1 MKSKQQLII
10 NNHNNLEENSLFEAN
25 GPISVAKEN
34 EELRRYT
41 QEQLIIQSEETWLDE
56 KSSESFSEFSWKV
69 IDEECQ
75 IQHDEF
81 LEEEFDLPQEFIND
95 LDW

>member
-1 MKSKQQLII
+1 MKSKEQLII
-10 NNHNNLEENSLFEAN
+10 NNHHNLEENSFFEAN
-25 GPISVAKEN
+25 CPISVAKEN

-56 KSSESFSEFSWKV
+56 KSSESFSEYSWKV
-69 IDEECQ
+69 IEEDRQ
-75 IQHDEF
+75 IQQDDF
-81 LEEEFDLPQEFIND
+81 LEEEFDTPQDIFND

>member
-25 GPISVAKEN
+25 CPISVAKEN

-41 QEQLIIQSEETWLDE
+41 QEQMIIQSEETWLDE